1 MPVVYDFW
9 YWPDIP
15 GRGEFVRLTM
25 EALSIEYR
33 DCAREEGAQALID
46 DMKRHADMPAF
57 APRYLR
63 ENSAVIATP
72 AKILLYLPAQPGVE
86 PWGMRGPYWLDRVQL
101 TIAGMNNG

>member
-57 APRYLR
+57 APPSLR
-63 ENSAVIATP
+63 VNSAVIAQP
-72 AKILLYLPAQPGVE
+72 ANILMYFSERHGLASGRDA
-86 PWGMRGPYWLDRVQL
+86 GRDRVCQSV
-101 TIAGMNNG
+101 